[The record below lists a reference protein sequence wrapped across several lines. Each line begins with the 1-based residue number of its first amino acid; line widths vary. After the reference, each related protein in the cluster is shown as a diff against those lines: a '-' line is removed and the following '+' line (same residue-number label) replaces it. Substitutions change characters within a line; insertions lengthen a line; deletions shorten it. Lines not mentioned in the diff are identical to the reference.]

1 MGKET
6 INLPSGRK
14 GVVPK
19 GRPEMTDEHKKM
31 VDEMNKGIEQHKIK
45 REKRKKSITII
56 IAIILICLI
65 ILLIYL
71 LRKNI

>member
-6 INLPSGRK
+6 INLPHGRK

-45 REKRKKSITII
+45 REKGKKSITII
-56 IAIILICLI
+56 IAILLMFLV
-65 ILLIYL
+65 ILLIYFI
-71 LRKNI
+71 RRF

>member
-31 VDEMNKGIEQHKIK
+31 VDEMNKGIEKHKIK

-56 IAIILICLI
+56 IAIILTFLV
-65 ILLIYL
+65 ILLIYFI
-71 LRKNI
+71 RRF